1 MYGYRALICALAIV
15 ALGGCVNASN
25 DNGGGPDNTANTGST
40 GSAGTNGAA
49 RGSFF
54 GNGDVTANSQGGHT
68 VNGSVTVRDGDKS
81 GDLSTVNGGIHV
93 GQRAT
98 IDGATTVNGSIDIG
112 NHAIADAIKTVNGSI
127 SVDDDARIEHAITAV
142 NGSLTLRNGAE
153 VDGSISNVNGTIRLN
168 GAHVAGG
175 IQTVGGDIYLEGASH
190 VEGGILVHQP
200 QSQSWFRETR
210 DPRIVIGP
218 GSVVQGELRFER
230 KVELYVSDKATIGPV
245 VGATP
250 VRYSGEG
257 PVG

>member
-1 MYGYRALICALAIV
+1 MYRYRALICALAILAV
-15 ALGGCVNASN
+15 GGCVNASN
-25 DNGGGPDNTANTGST
+25 DNGGGSANTGST

-68 VNGSVTVRDGDKS
+68 VNGSVTVKDGEKS

-93 GQRAT
+93 GQRAS
-98 IDGATTVNGSIDIG
+98 IDGATTVNGSIDLG
-112 NHAIADAIKTVNGSI
+112 SHAVADSIKTVNGSI
-127 SVDDDARIEHAITAV
+127 SVDDDARVQHAITAV
-142 NGSLTLRNGAE
+142 NGSLTLRSGAD

-175 IQTVGGDIYLEGASH
+175 IQTVGGDIYVEGASH
-190 VEGGILVHQP
+190 VEGGILVRRP

-218 GSVVQGELRFER
+218 GSVVQGELKFER

-245 VGATP
+245 TGATP